1 MRGKMRINPTTRPI
15 NFAYNENYHKYVG
28 NYLLSVKKR
37 DLPVADMLLDLEKN
51 ALQMEDRVIYLEN
64 QNKAA
69 TDEYGILTRCLIDL
83 KLNLTNFMEQYFP
96 KLNYRQKSKEEYGF
110 ERDNITKEADE
121 YYWRDELCKKL
132 SALGTE
138 PDELDKPEETTS
150 EPKTT
155 RKLKLVKTADTNK
168 PNNEDEAIDDLLTEF
183 YPTSSSPKS
192 LDDVVG
198 MDKAKQILKEE
209 ILDYIKHPELKEL
222 DKKEYGIEPCATLFF
237 YGPPG
242 CGKTYLTEALAI
254 ESGLKMYK
262 MDISKIG
269 SKYVN
274 ETPANIQKA
283 FDYLAKTAKKDG
295 KPILLFMD
303 EIDSIGMS
311 RENYAGSSR
320 ENSKTTSTLLKLIQ
334 EAKDRNIIII
344 AATNR
349 RNLIDAALLNRF
361 QSEIYFGLYDEK
373 GIQGLLKEKLGKIE
387 KGKSLSEN
395 KEGLS
400 EISKELTGY
409 SNRSIVH
416 IINKSAKIARRNS
429 RSEITAET
437 IRQAIKDCNF
447 EKINERIY
455 QREDQRTFGF
465 GAPN

>member
-1 MRGKMRINPTTRPI
+1 MKISSISRPI
-15 NFAYNENYHKYVG
+15 SFTYNEIYHNRVKS
-28 NYLLSVKKR
+28 YLLSVKEK
-37 DLPVADMLLDLEKN
+37 DLAVADTLLDLEEN
-51 ALQMEDRVIYLEN
+51 ALRMEDGIIYYEN
-64 QNKAA
+64 QNNAQS
-69 TDEYGILTRCLIDL
+69 DEYKILTECLVGL
-83 KLNLTNFMEQYFP
+83 KLNIAKFMEKYFP
-96 KLNYRQKSKEEYGF
+96 KLNYRQESIEEYGY
-110 ERDNITKEADE
+110 ERDKMTRVAEE
-121 YYWRDELCKKL
+121 YYWRNDLCKKL
-132 SALGTE
+132 SSQEAE
-138 PDELDKPEETTS
+138 PNEPEETAT
-150 EPKTT
+150 EQKPK
-155 RKLKLVKTADTNK
+155 RLKLVKTTDK
-168 PNNEDEAIDDLLTEF
+168 PNNDDEAIGDLLTEF

-192 LDDVVG
+192 LADIVG
-198 MDKAKQILKEE
+198 MEETKQILEEE
-209 ILDYIKHPELKEL
+209 ILDYIRHPELKEL

-283 FDYLAKTAKKDG
+283 FDNLAETAKKDG

-334 EAKDRNIIII
+334 EAKDNNIIII

-395 KEGLS
+395 EEALS

-429 RSEITAET
+429 RSEITIET

-447 EKINERIY
+447 EKIDEKSYRRAEKRRI
-455 QREDQRTFGF
+455 GF

>member
-1 MRGKMRINPTTRPI
+1 MGVCI
-15 NFAYNENYHKYVG
+15 
-28 NYLLSVKKR
+28 
-37 DLPVADMLLDLEKN
+37 
-51 ALQMEDRVIYLEN
+51 
-64 QNKAA
+64 
-69 TDEYGILTRCLIDL
+69 CLA
-83 KLNLTNFMEQYFP
+83 E
-96 KLNYRQKSKEEYGF
+96 
-110 ERDNITKEADE
+110 
-121 YYWRDELCKKL
+121 
-132 SALGTE
+132 
-138 PDELDKPEETTS
+138 
-150 EPKTT
+150 
-155 RKLKLVKTADTNK
+155 
-168 PNNEDEAIDDLLTEF
+168 DDLLTEF
-183 YPTSSSPKS
+183 YPTNSSQKS
-192 LDDVVG
+192 LADVVG
-198 MDKAKQILKEE
+198 MEETKQILEEE
-209 ILDYIKHPELKEL
+209 ILDYIRHPELKEL

-242 CGKTYLTEALAI
+242 CGKTYLTEALAS

-320 ENSKTTSTLLKLIQ
+320 ENLKTTSSLLKLIQ
-334 EAKDRNIIII
+334 EAKDNNIIII

-349 RNLIDAALLNRF
+349 RNLIDTALLNRF

-373 GIQGLLKEKLGKIE
+373 GIKGLLKEKLGKIE

-395 KEGLS
+395 EEALS

-416 IINKSAKIARRNS
+416 IIAKSAKIARRNS
-429 RSEITAET
+429 RSEITIET
-437 IRQAIKDCNF
+437 VRQAIKDCNF
-447 EKINERIY
+447 EKINDNSYKRAEKRRI
-455 QREDQRTFGF
+455 GF
-465 GAPN
+465 

>member
-1 MRGKMRINPTTRPI
+1 MKINSISRPI
-15 NFAYNENYHKYVG
+15 SFTYNENYHNRVKSH
-28 NYLLSVKKR
+28 LLSVKEK
-37 DLPVADMLLDLEKN
+37 DLAVADTLLDLEEN
-51 ALQMEDRVIYLEN
+51 ALRMEDRVIYYEN
-64 QNKAA
+64 QSNAQS
-69 TDEYGILTRCLIDL
+69 DEYKILTECLVGL
-83 KLNLTNFMEQYFP
+83 KLNIAKFMEKYFP
-96 KLNYRQKSKEEYGF
+96 KLNYRQESIEEYGY
-110 ERDNITKEADE
+110 ERDKMTRVAEE
-121 YYWRDELCKKL
+121 YYWRNDLCKKL
-132 SALGTE
+132 SSQEAE
-138 PDELDKPEETTS
+138 SD
-150 EPKTT
+150 EPKETIT
-155 RKLKLVKTADTNK
+155 EQKPRKLKLVKTSDK
-168 PNNEDEAIDDLLTEF
+168 PNNDDEAIDDLLTEF

-192 LDDVVG
+192 LADVVG
-198 MDKAKQILKEE
+198 MDETKQILEEE
-209 ILDYIKHPELKEL
+209 ILDYIRHPELKEL

-242 CGKTYLTEALAI
+242 CGKTYLTEALAS

-320 ENSKTTSTLLKLIQ
+320 ENLKTTSSLLKLIQ
-334 EAKDRNIIII
+334 EAKDNNIIII

-373 GIQGLLKEKLGKIE
+373 GIKGLLKEKLGKIE

-395 KEGLS
+395 EEALS

-416 IINKSAKIARRNS
+416 IIAKSAKIARRNS
-429 RSEITAET
+429 RSEITIET
-437 IRQAIKDCNF
+437 VRQAIKDCNF
-447 EKINERIY
+447 EKISDNTYRREKIRI
-455 QREDQRTFGF
+455 GF